1 MSLGVRQDTL
11 KLQVIP
17 LRMSLPFMKNYSYLC
32 IHPVSHDVVIIDPTG
47 EMEKIVQ
54 ALSKAEAVLRGILI
68 THAHPDHIHLVKPL
82 VKKYNCPVWMFREEI
97 VASGFSCDHL
107 IGLAEI
113 PWSVGEIKIR
123 PFLTPG
129 HTPGSACYLVEDNL
143 FTGDTLFTEGCGS
156 CFGDRAA
163 TQTLFTSLQYLKGEI
178 KPETRVFPGH
188 SYGKKP
194 GNSFFRLLR
203 ENIYL
208 QFNNMEDFCAFRL
221 RKGQK
226 NLFNFRWGT

>member
-1 MSLGVRQDTL
+1 MSLIMRQDTL

-17 LRMSLPFMKNYSYLC
+17 LRMPFLFIKNYSYLG
-32 IHPVSHDVVIIDPTG
+32 IHPASHEAVIIDPTG
-47 EMEKIVQ
+47 KMEKIEQ
-54 ALSKAEAVLRGILI
+54 ALAEAEAVLRGILI
-68 THAHPDHIHLVKPL
+68 THAHPDHIQLVNPL

-97 VASGFSCDHL
+97 AASGFNCNRL

-113 PWSVGEIKIR
+113 PWSVGEIKIK

-129 HTPGSACYLVEDNL
+129 HTLGSACYLIEDNL

-163 TQTLFTSLQYLKGEI
+163 TQTLFASLQYLKREI
-178 KPETRVFPGH
+178 TPETRIFPGH

-194 GNSFFRLLR
+194 GNFFSSLLQ

-208 QFNNMEDFCAFRL
+208 QFNNREDFCAYRL

-226 NLFNFRWGT
+226 NLFNFRWGA